1 MGASCRYEST
11 SLWHR
16 TPQNRRGKGTP
27 SGSRRRPLL
36 LHGTLPDQDTRLPS
50 TTKEAKRN
58 QDPKLLERNNPR
70 SAHSDHRKVEGW
82 AGGGRRRGASGS
94 LGRSPCCLSVELAES
109 RRMRPPNRIRRRKGG
124 EFFCMYFRSESAQ
137 RLRLLREE
145 GEEERDEEV
154 ETEGVE
160 NKIK

>member
-1 MGASCRYEST
+1 
-11 SLWHR
+11 
-16 TPQNRRGKGTP
+16 
-27 SGSRRRPLL
+27 
-36 LHGTLPDQDTRLPS
+36 
-50 TTKEAKRN
+50 
-58 QDPKLLERNNPR
+58 
-70 SAHSDHRKVEGW
+70 
-82 AGGGRRRGASGS
+82 
-94 LGRSPCCLSVELAES
+94 
-109 RRMRPPNRIRRRKGG
+109 MRPPNRIRRRKGA